1 MVSFAGA
8 VRVQWRV
15 ILQQS
20 GVYRLMLVE
29 TGLVG
34 IIIILILP
42 LFLPRLF
49 LTSFVQ

>member
-1 MVSFAGA
+1 MVSFAGV

-20 GVYRLMLVE
+20 GVYHLMLVE

-34 IIIILILP
+34 IISLSYLSF
-42 LFLPRLF
+42 FLV
-49 LTSFVQ
+49 SF

>member
-1 MVSFAGA
+1 MVSFAGV
-8 VRVQWRV
+8 VRVQWRA

-20 GVYRLMLVE
+20 GVYHLMLVE

-34 IIIILILP
+34 IISFLS

-49 LTSFVQ
+49 LTSFMQ

>member
-1 MVSFAGA
+1 MVSFAGV

-34 IIIILILP
+34 IIIIFILSLSSSS
-42 LFLPRLF
+42 LFD
-49 LTSFVQ
+49 